1 LTSYNHGSII
11 IISASQTVRPHQ
23 EREAGRE
30 SDMSDIRQKALIVGK
45 LGYTAEVWTIGDNGQ
60 WETFQTS
67 LTTTDRETALE
78 TLGDMAGYPKGSVLR
93 DRLPEMEIDPG
104 KIRRR
109 VEDMLRKAPLS
120 TILKIAGDYG
130 VKIAE

>member
-1 LTSYNHGSII
+1 
-11 IISASQTVRPHQ
+11 
-23 EREAGRE
+23 
-30 SDMSDIRQKALIVGK
+30 MSDIRQKALIVGK